1 MGRITAVDV
10 DGDEA
15 ISLPKVGGA
24 EKRNSEMRESRT
36 DPLTTERVF
45 QMVTDQLDDIGYH
58 YSSMERSE
66 DFTERIDAILTRQI
80 GSADPEISGYP
91 RILTVYRVGGLIH
104 VELYNFLKK
113 FPTDNHEMTEVKEA
127 IGKLFDKNAFVK
139 MEIHE

>member
-1 MGRITAVDV
+1 MGRIAAVNV
-10 DGDEA
+10 DGNEA
-15 ISLPKVGGA
+15 IAQPKVGA
-24 EKRNSEMRESRT
+24 ADKRNSEMRESRT
-36 DPLTTERVF
+36 DHLTTDRVF
-45 QMVTDQLDDIGYH
+45 QIVTDQLNDIGYH

-80 GSADPEISGYP
+80 GSADPETSGYP

-113 FPTDNHEMTEVKEA
+113 FPTDDHEMTEVKEA